1 MPVSPTASDKAPTE
15 RREVSAS
22 WQGVGGDARGAA
34 EDGLSVA
41 RIAGF
46 LLDNARRI
54 AAAAAVL
61 FALGIVGLW
70 LVPAKYAATALV
82 IVDPREQRVTPD
94 QEVLP
99 GIGQDAAALQSLVEI
114 AKSDGFLEPLIDK
127 LKVAD
132 DYEISG
138 GETDRARVLEKF
150 RKHLEIARR
159 GLTYVIAMTFVS
171 KDPQRAADYANA
183 IASAFVASQT
193 NTRTVATDD
202 AAAWLNSRLK
212 TLSDKLRASE
222 DAIAAFKTQYRIVDA
237 GKESTTRQLRVTE
250 LTQQVSAARLQVE
263 EARGR
268 YEQAQRDLKS
278 DVDGST
284 GSKSDLLTALRA
296 QLNQLNDQIA
306 QKRAVLGDRH
316 PDLVMS
322 YNQLAELKRQIEV
335 ERRRNVA
342 NAKSDYEAL
351 LDKQKTL
358 EAQLKQLEGDML
370 TDAQAAVKL
379 QELQREAD
387 ANRAIY
393 EQFLARYNATNQQRL
408 LQATQTKVASLA
420 TPPSRSTRPPLSLM
434 LAVLAIVS
442 LLGGVGFAVVMD
454 RIRPR
459 AGGDEDKVENVAS
472 QGPAAAEVASDPHP
486 ISGGAAIPPP
496 TPITSRPR
504 PPGPP
509 DVSAAGAAVQPG
521 FPDIPV
527 SVQRILDTIGVK
539 TSDRGRV
546 VLVTSADA
554 ASGGAVARA
563 LNQAA
568 VDRGLLSVVVEVA
581 PDSAAL
587 QAGSAAGRS
596 AAVRTLKTSV
606 RSLLRLLSAAPDDA
620 AQDDI
625 RSEFDLVLID
635 APSPRACPEVAQLA
649 AHTDYNLLAVGAISN
664 DPGAIQHAQ
673 ASLSRFGRAPIA
685 TVTNQIGGRPAAER
699 SDTRLAG

>member
-1 MPVSPTASDKAPTE
+1 MPVSPTASDKEPTE
-15 RREVSAS
+15 RHEVSAS

-34 EDGLSVA
+34 DDGLSVA
-41 RIAGF
+41 RIARF

-54 AAAAAVL
+54 AAVAAVL
-61 FALGIVGLW
+61 FSLGIVGLW

-138 GETDRARVLEKF
+138 GDTDRARVLEKF

-379 QELQREAD
+379 KELQREAD

-434 LAVLAIVS
+434 LAVLAVVS
-442 LLGGVGFAVVMD
+442 LLGGVVVAVIMD
-454 RIRPR
+454 RYRPR
-459 AGGDEDKVENVAS
+459 VGIDEDKEKSVAGEGPAGADVAS
-472 QGPAAAEVASDPHP
+472 EPHP

-509 DVSAAGAAVQPG
+509 DVSAAAAVQPG

-527 SVQRILDTIGVK
+527 PVQRILDTIGVK

-546 VLVTSADA
+546 VLVTSTDV

-581 PDSAAL
+581 PDSASL
-587 QAGSAAGRS
+587 QAGLAAERS

-606 RSLLRLLSAAPDDA
+606 RSLLRLLSAVPNDA
-620 AQDDI
+620 AQEDI
-625 RSEFDLVLID
+625 RSEFHLVLID

-649 AHTDYNLLAVGAISN
+649 AHTDYNLLAVGATSN

-685 TVTNQIGGRPAAER
+685 IVTNQIGGQPAAER

>member
-1 MPVSPTASDKAPTE
+1 MPVSPTASDKEPTE
-15 RREVSAS
+15 RREVSSS
-22 WQGVGGDARGAA
+22 WQVVVGGARGADD
-34 EDGLSVA
+34 DGLSVA
-41 RIAGF
+41 RIARF
-46 LLDNARRI
+46 FLDNARRI
-54 AAAAAVL
+54 GAAAAVL

-379 QELQREAD
+379 KELQREAD

-434 LAVLAIVS
+434 LAVLAVVS
-442 LLGGVGFAVVMD
+442 LLGGVGFAVIMD
-454 RIRPR
+454 RYRPR
-459 AGGDEDKVENVAS
+459 AGIDEDQEESVA
-472 QGPAAAEVASDPHP
+472 GEGAAGAEVASEIHP
-486 ISGGAAIPPP
+486 ISGGAAVPPP
-496 TPITSRPR
+496 TPITSRSR

-509 DVSAAGAAVQPG
+509 DVSAAAAVQPG

-527 SVQRILDTIGVK
+527 PVQRILDTIGVT

-546 VLVTSADA
+546 VLVTSADV

-581 PDSAAL
+581 PDSASL
-587 QAGSAAGRS
+587 QAGLAAERS
-596 AAVRTLKTSV
+596 GGRTLKTSV
-606 RSLLRLLSAAPDDA
+606 RSLLRLLSAVPNDA
-620 AQDDI
+620 AQEDI
-625 RSEFDLVLID
+625 RSEFHLVLID

-649 AHTDYNLLAVGAISN
+649 AHTDYNLLAVGATSN

-685 TVTNQIGGRPAAER
+685 IVTNQIGGQPAAER